1 MTEHLHHVHIF
12 ARDIAAS
19 VAWYTEMLGGE
30 VAYDG
35 MFGGVRN
42 VFMRL
47 GSGRLHIYDQPP
59 RDAGGGTVHHL
70 GIRTDDLEGLVERL
84 TAKGVPFR
92 RAIREFGSWRYIMC
106 AAPDDVLL
114 ELFEAGGAEMT
125 AKLAD
130 YFGDGTAAQD

>member
-1 MTEHLHHVHIF
+1 MTEHLHHIHIF

-35 MFGGVRN
+35 MFGGARN

-59 RDAGGGTVHHL
+59 RDARGGTVHHL
-70 GIRTDDLEGLVERL
+70 GIRTDDLEVLVARL

-92 RAIREFGSWRYIMC
+92 GGIREFGSWRYIMC

-114 ELFEAGGAEMT
+114 ELFEAGGADITSE
-125 AKLAD
+125 LAE
-130 YFGDGTAAQD
+130 YFGGGTAAQG